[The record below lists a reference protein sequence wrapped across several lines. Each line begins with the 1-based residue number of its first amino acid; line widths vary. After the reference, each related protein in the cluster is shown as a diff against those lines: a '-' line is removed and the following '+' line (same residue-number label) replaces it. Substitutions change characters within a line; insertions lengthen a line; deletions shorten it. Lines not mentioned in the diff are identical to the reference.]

1 MLTLDSKGRHD
12 QHSNIEHLPILTHRT
27 HTAVSQKT
35 MHTCTSH
42 NIHSEIFAPKSKIV
56 TEEIV
61 DKARDS
67 WLKVNGKRGSMGCD
81 ACYTD
86 KKTLPGEGCYQCKP
100 VCDAATLPNEL
111 TNACQAVSAKT
122 GVAFRYGGVQK
133 LLQKHLNR
141 EALRDIIWTTKLTM

>member
-12 QHSNIEHLPILTHRT
+12 QHSNIEHLPILTQRT
-27 HTAVSQKT
+27 HTTVSQKT

-42 NIHSEIFAPKSKIV
+42 NIHNEIFALKSKIV

-86 KKTLPGEGCYQCKP
+86 KKTLPGKGCYQCKP

-141 EALRDIIWTTKLTM
+141 EALRDII